1 MIQPDFLHKYPKEYE
16 ITNFHHHLEYLLLF
30 SRHFRL
36 KKDDDSDI
44 SWRFI
49 HRPRHSMSS
58 CTIEINQMYV
68 NITYIEF
75 LKMYLKSIWD
85 SHIIWSNYSDLTRP
99 HPKWWF
105 SKGNPLISG
114 KSSLANYY
122 SIWPDI
128 MPPYHKQILGKSSLR
143 TKKGTFCSVDG
154 IYLRQPVVKVA
165 KPFKPLGS

>member
-44 SWRFI
+44 SCRFI
-49 HRPRHSMSS
+49 HLPRRSMSS
-58 CTIEINQMYV
+58 CTIKINQMYV

-75 LKMYLKSIWD
+75 LKMYLKKNIWD
-85 SHIIWSNYSDLTRP
+85 SH
-99 HPKWWF
+99 
-105 SKGNPLISG
+105 
-114 KSSLANYY
+114 
-122 SIWPDI
+122 I
-128 MPPYHKQILGKSSLR
+128 MPPYHKQILGKLSFR

-154 IYLRQPVVKVA
+154 I
-165 KPFKPLGS
+165 